1 MKSFWQSKYVVPRAT
16 TVLVRA
22 YFQKTPLN
30 ATAERSIGMA
40 YKFLTE
46 KWQGFLSLRILS
58 VFFNDMEQSPVWEVN
73 SISAS
78 QRVQGIL

>member
-1 MKSFWQSKYVVPRAT
+1 MKSILQSKYAVPTAT
-16 TVLVRA
+16 TVFVRA

-40 YKFLTE
+40 YKFVTENWRGFMSLGILT
-46 KWQGFLSLRILS
+46 
-58 VFFNDMEQSPVWEVN
+58 FFNDMEQSIVWEVN

-78 QRVQGIL
+78 QRVQRIL